1 MLIDKG
7 IYTTASLPLKP
18 ADIHLP
24 GFNSLSGEIISFRI
38 KGILS
43 DARRKKTSGTWVIYT
58 AMYV

>member
-38 KGILS
+38 KRILS
-43 DARRKKTSGTWVIYT
+43 DARRKKNL
-58 AMYV
+58 